1 MVARGFLRHRV
12 TMAKPA
18 PVYKGVSKRTFGQ
31 YRRDRGIRK
40 IPLILFSRFESKRW
54 RRSGAS
60 LNSATREPFRVLVLR
75 FYLRVPEGEVLE
87 LVVLVPGALAA
98 HVDVGEE
105 ERKHLLAGPQRL
117 GLEDRRGGHAPVKV
131 LQPHH
136 DVHEDF
142 LRDEAV
148 AHRHLPAPQQ
158 RVLHPRAQTSAA

>member
-1 MVARGFLRHRV
+1 MAEIGRELEQRHAR
-12 TMAKPA
+12 A
-18 PVYKGVSKRTFGQ
+18 VS
-31 YRRDRGIRK
+31 
-40 IPLILFSRFESKRW
+40 
-54 RRSGAS
+54 RSC
-60 LNSATREPFRVLVLR
+60 
-75 FYLRVPEGEVLE
+75 
-87 LVVLVPGALAA
+87 ALAA